1 MSDIELYKGKVLE
14 SMLSIKDTNGMS
26 IIDEKTAKELLKDL
40 GDDILEECMLFNT
53 PEEAADFIIND

>member
-14 SMLSIKDTNGMS
+14 AMLSIKDTNGMS

-40 GDDILEECMLFNT
+40 GDDTLEECMLFNT
-53 PEEAADFIIND
+53 PEEAADFIIKD